1 MSTVED
7 QEIVELNKKKFPVVV
22 IDESLNKYHDI
33 VLFPEKLKKAN
44 ETLEKTGHPEK
55 YINIK

>member
-7 QEIVELNKKKFPVVV
+7 QKIVELNRKKVPVVV
-22 IDESLNKYHDI
+22 IDESLNKYDDV

-44 ETLEKTGHPEK
+44 ETLKKTGHPEN
-55 YINIK
+55 YIKMK